1 MCYDAESGT
10 KLALKYAQH
19 RGDEGTVKALT
30 RQLELFRMDF
40 PAYYHVSGFVHPPL
54 MVFTNQQPLVPQAFT
69 WGLIPAWSKNAVEPK
84 KLWHN
89 TLNAR
94 AESIFEKPAF
104 KQSAIHKRCI
114 IYLDAFYE
122 HRHLNKKKIPYR
134 ITMNDQSPMAIAGL
148 WEEWQDKTSG
158 EKLQTVSIVTTEAN
172 ALMQKIH
179 NNAGAEG
186 PRMPVIL
193 PKEKQDEWLIDC
205 HNQTDEEH
213 LKSLL
218 IPFDENALTAYP
230 VAKLRGKEAI
240 GNTIEVEKE
249 VKYAEIENE
258 QHKGK
263 QFNLF
268 DET

>member
-54 MVFTNQQPLVPQAFT
+54 LVFTNQQPLVPQAFT
-69 WGLIPAWSKNAVEPK
+69 WGLIPAWTKNLAEAK
-84 KLWHN
+84 KLWNN

-122 HRHLNKKKIPYR
+122 HRHLNKKTFPYR
-134 ITMNDQSPMAIAGL
+134 IAMKDQSPMAIAGL
-148 WEEWQDKTSG
+148 WEERQDKSSG
-158 EKLQTVSIVTTEAN
+158 EHMQTVSIITTEAN

-179 NNAGAEG
+179 NNPGAEG

-193 PKEKQDEWLIDC
+193 PKEKQDEWFIDC
-205 HNQTDEEH
+205 KTDNDLKH
-213 LKSLL
+213 LKSLMTAIDNDVL
-218 IPFDENALTAYP
+218 SAYP
-230 VAKLRGKEAI
+230 VGKLHGKNAI
-240 GNTIEVEKE
+240 GNHAMVETEVHYPELDQE
-249 VKYAEIENE
+249 GEAP
-258 QHKGK
+258 K
-263 QFNLF
+263 QFSLF
-268 DET
+268 DE